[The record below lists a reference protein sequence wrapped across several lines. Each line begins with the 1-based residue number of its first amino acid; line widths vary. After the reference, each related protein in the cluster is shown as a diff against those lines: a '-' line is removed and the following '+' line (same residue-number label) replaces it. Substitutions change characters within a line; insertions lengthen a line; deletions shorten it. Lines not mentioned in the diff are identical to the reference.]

1 MAGSGPASGVPSS
14 QQTRCAS
21 NSHRT
26 SHVLPTLLLGGGR
39 PDAVAT
45 PPPELP
51 GPQAPRGSP
60 RPPRRRHFMRCF
72 LSVTIR
78 LQGSAELF
86 PMRKCLETA
95 AREVCA
101 PRIGR
106 SVPPFT
112 RIPRGPPGCD
122 RNSSRYHTGSR
133 RLCSKAEAQRLALRS
148 VPAPPRPRV
157 PLHVTPPPRVP
168 LRLACSSFH
177 RCHGDAHASYLG
189 AR

>member
-1 MAGSGPASGVPSS
+1 M
-14 QQTRCAS
+14 
-21 NSHRT
+21 
-26 SHVLPTLLLGGGR
+26 
-39 PDAVAT
+39 AT

-60 RPPRRRHFMRCF
+60 RPPRRRHFIRCF

-157 PLHVTPPPRVP
+157 PLHVTPTPQGSPPLGLLFVSPMSWRCSRFLPWSTLTVSRSQTGP
-168 LRLACSSFH
+168 PPVSMDKLSSRLP
-177 RCHGDAHASYLG
+177 D
-189 AR
+189 